1 MLSTR
6 ELVLIAISIVLLLV
20 IVYVVYR
27 GCACMR
33 EGFEGEEAANADIP
47 ALEMSREEVALFE
60 DLKSEK
66 YSAQEIDRMVAE
78 GVIDQKLV
86 EKFLTRL
93 DAVESTKPVAAKP
106 VAAKP
111 AAKKVAAK

>member
-66 YSAQEIDRMVAE
+66 YSAHGAQGAHGTQVCTNLCAGHNRC
-78 GVIDQKLV
+78 
-86 EKFLTRL
+86 R
-93 DAVESTKPVAAKP
+93 
-106 VAAKP
+106 
-111 AAKKVAAK
+111 

>member
-1 MLSTR
+1 
-6 ELVLIAISIVLLLV
+6 
-20 IVYVVYR
+20 
-27 GCACMR
+27 MR
-33 EGFEGEEAANADIP
+33 EGFEGEGEEEANADIP

-93 DAVESTKPVAAKP
+93 DAVESTKPVDTKP

-111 AAKKVAAK
+111 AAAKKVASK

>member
-1 MLSTR
+1 MR
-6 ELVLIAISIVLLLV
+6 ELVLIAISLVLLLV
-20 IVYVVYR
+20 IVYLVYR

-33 EGFEGEEAANADIP
+33 EGFEGEEAEKATGTANADIP

-93 DAVESTKPVAAKP
+93 DAVESTKPVAIKP
-106 VAAKP
+106 AA

>member
-6 ELVLIAISIVLLLV
+6 ELVLIAISLVLLLV
-20 IVYVVYR
+20 IVYLVYR

-33 EGFEGEEAANADIP
+33 EGFEGEEAAGPGNADIP

-93 DAVESTKPVAAKP
+93 DAVESTKPVAAK
-106 VAAKP
+106 
-111 AAKKVAAK
+111 KVAAK

>member
-6 ELVLIAISIVLLLV
+6 ELVLIAISLVLLLV
-20 IVYVVYR
+20 IVYLVYR

-33 EGFEGEEAANADIP
+33 EGFEGEEANADIP

-106 VAAKP
+106 A

>member
-1 MLSTR
+1 
-6 ELVLIAISIVLLLV
+6 
-20 IVYVVYR
+20 
-27 GCACMR
+27 MR
-33 EGFEGEEAANADIP
+33 EGFEAETEGDAKVDAPKESDIP
-47 ALEMSREEVALFE
+47 ALSMSREEVALFE

-93 DAVESTKPVAAKP
+93 DAVESVAKSS
-106 VAAKP
+106 
-111 AAKKVAAK
+111 KKVVKA

>member
-6 ELVLIAISIVLLLV
+6 ELVLIAISLVLLLV
-20 IVYVVYR
+20 IVYLVYR

-33 EGFEGEEAANADIP
+33 EGFEGEEAEKAAAGTANADIP

-93 DAVESTKPVAAKP
+93 DAVESTKPVAAK
-106 VAAKP
+106 
-111 AAKKVAAK
+111 KVAAK